1 VFTTTSSIISI
12 SGEGERE
19 LGRLVVVASPPPRD
33 AAAAAL
39 RGRKAAAA
47 GDDGRELLGLEP
59 ELDSVTVAGETR
71 GVTDRLTDGD
81 GRPERMPGLAA
92 AAATTE
98 RTDGG
103 SPGDIVLLLL

>member
-1 VFTTTSSIISI
+1 MVA
-12 SGEGERE
+12 
-19 LGRLVVVASPPPRD
+19 ASPPPRD
-33 AAAAAL
+33 AAAAL